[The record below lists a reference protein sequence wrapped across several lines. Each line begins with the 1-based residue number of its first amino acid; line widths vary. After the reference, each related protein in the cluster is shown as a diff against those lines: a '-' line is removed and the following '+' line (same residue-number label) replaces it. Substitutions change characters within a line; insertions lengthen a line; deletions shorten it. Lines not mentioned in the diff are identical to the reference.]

1 MMADIGSPEELA
13 VTGHAATTPATTAPT
28 TRHRAQD
35 RRRRV
40 PVRAIVLVTGVV
52 MVVLAG
58 ATGRVSGLVALP
70 VTGVL
75 VAALAADRPVA
86 LTRRTMVVA
95 GLALLG
101 YAGVLVFAPGVF
113 VVPALLLVV
122 SPLALPTGT
131 TMVTTRDL
139 VLSVAGALT
148 LTLAHL
154 SGRTALVLAVT
165 AAGLPVL
172 LAARL
177 LRRRPAASRR
187 AHLVRAL
194 TVLVFA
200 ALLAA
205 TTLPG
210 TYDTLALT
218 LPGGVFTVRTAIVA
232 GAVAAAA
239 LAFVPGG
246 RVLPAAT
253 ALLAAASMYLAF
265 ELAATY
271 REPADPV
278 TLRAPFV
285 GDWYI
290 VHGGHSALVNGY
302 RSESLDLIQVNDGS
316 SHNGAGVSDYYAF
329 DQPLLA
335 PTDGTVVY
343 VSDGL
348 PDRTP
353 STPDPDPAHAA
364 GNQIVLDLG
373 GGRYLHL
380 AHLEH
385 GSALVNVGERVT
397 REHAVARVGNSGDSA
412 EPHVHIEVRDSPDP
426 GLRRAGVRT
435 FPIRFTDV
443 VVTRGGHTSRP
454 AAVDLRR
461 GDHIQSHFS

>member
-177 LRRRPAASRR
+177 LRRRPAARR
-187 AHLVRAL
+187 AYLVRAL

-385 GSALVNVGERVT
+385 GSALVNVGDRVT

-443 VVTRGGHTSRP
+443 VVTRGGHTSLP